1 MHQSP
6 VSGSYI
12 LDKRMILNQLVYILF
27 LSLFLNCQ
35 EIDEDGVKTLPFFA
49 FLLFSGMMTEVIYIS
64 SSCPMIINYRTYLE
78 RKFEGRGISEPEMIA
93 IRVICPESGFLLNC
107 F

>member
-1 MHQSP
+1 M
-6 VSGSYI
+6 
-12 LDKRMILNQLVYILF
+12 
-27 LSLFLNCQ
+27 
-35 EIDEDGVKTLPFFA
+35 KTLPFFA

-78 RKFEGRGISEPEMIA
+78 RKFEGREISGEAEMIA
-93 IRVICPESGFLLNC
+93 IRVKCEEEFKFLLNC